1 MFLPVLCYL
10 LVTLIPEINQHA
22 YVKLTFLGFFFA
34 GPTNVEKRSANDFN
48 DFVEDTK
55 NSILGGIC
63 ITDND
68 CSFISYC
75 DKSDRK
81 FLYLKDD

>member
-1 MFLPVLCYL
+1 MFFASSL
-10 LVTLIPEINQHA
+10 LSFSDLDSGNKSTRLH
-22 YVKLTFLGFFFA
+22 KTDFFGLFFA

-81 FLYLKDD
+81 FSCIINI